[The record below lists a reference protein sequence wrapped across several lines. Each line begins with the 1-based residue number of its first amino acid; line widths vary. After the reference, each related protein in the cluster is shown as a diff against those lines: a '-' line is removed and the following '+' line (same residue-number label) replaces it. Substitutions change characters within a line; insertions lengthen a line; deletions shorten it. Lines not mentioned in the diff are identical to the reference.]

1 MRTALG
7 SADRA
12 GDKARQP
19 LCFAKD
25 QLGSAQLPTNAVC
38 PVYAGIAISL
48 EMTSGHV
55 QDTGSSVY
63 KPPLTGPGW
72 RLPRSQLGPGSE
84 PCNNPTRVVA
94 QGVARL
100 AQKAS
105 FEASWRPRSQR
116 IRLRCNF

>member
-63 KPPLTGPGW
+63 KPPLTGP
-72 RLPRSQLGPGSE
+72 
-84 PCNNPTRVVA
+84 
-94 QGVARL
+94 
-100 AQKAS
+100 
-105 FEASWRPRSQR
+105 
-116 IRLRCNF
+116 